1 MDEKKKSIYINRK
14 FMNENQKIFQEKQ
27 RIAVEKFGELFE
39 DEIFF
44 ALELVYNQEFKQEI
58 NKEYK
63 KIINSSKYIN

>member
-58 NKEYK
+58 NKEYR

>member
-1 MDEKKKSIYINRK
+1 
-14 FMNENQKIFQEKQ
+14 MNENQKIFQEKQ